1 MPKKLGQ
8 FTGRLTPKQI
18 ADGIHAARDN
28 ASRLAADARVL
39 LDLERHPTAAALAI
53 LAIEE
58 LGKVSILRNLSTAS
72 DEELGSIWREYRT
85 HTKKNAAW
93 ILPQLASQGAKTLG
107 DFRPLFDPSAEHP
120 IVIDQ
125 IKQLG
130 FYTDCLANAHWSI
143 PIEVIDAKLAST
155 LVRTAEGLSLGRRVT
170 EREIELW
177 IEHLGP
183 VWNQDMSWMKKA
195 VRNWYEALSR
205 EGLLDDVSLAEV
217 SAFLGFDNE
226 QE

>member
-1 MPKKLGQ
+1 M
-8 FTGRLTPKQI
+8 
-18 ADGIHAARDN
+18 
-28 ASRLAADARVL
+28 L